1 MAIIRE
7 NPSVRRLHVRARW
20 LPALSSNQGPGIRS
34 PSYLHR
40 RSKSRCGPA
49 PSVDMSSSAF
59 RRFCRTH
66 KICETMAEPMSA
78 PSKIAV
84 PARIPTPPVVAK
96 FDTGT
101 ATAVAICMHE
111 AANTPLP
118 RACILFAIERRK
130 KAREAARNGPALPT
144 AATVGQPRKAGR
156 PHRRYARQ
164 MSGCLYYQ
172 LITSFAESAALTC
185 PDRME
190 MGPEIAQ
197 LE

>member
-1 MAIIRE
+1 MH
-7 NPSVRRLHVRARW
+7 RLHGRARW
-20 LPALSSNQGPGIRS
+20 FPALSSNQVPGIRS

-49 PSVDMSSSAF
+49 PSVDTSSSSAF
-59 RRFCRTH
+59 RRFCRAH

-84 PARIPTPPVVAK
+84 HARIPTPPVVAK

-101 ATAVAICMHE
+101 ATAVALCMHMHK

-118 RACILFAIERRK
+118 RACILFALERRNE
-130 KAREAARNGPALPT
+130 AREAARNGPALPT
-144 AATVGQPRKAGR
+144 AATVGRPRKAGR

-164 MSGCLYYQ
+164 MSGCLY
-172 LITSFAESAALTC
+172 C
-185 PDRME
+185 P
-190 MGPEIAQ
+190 
-197 LE
+197 